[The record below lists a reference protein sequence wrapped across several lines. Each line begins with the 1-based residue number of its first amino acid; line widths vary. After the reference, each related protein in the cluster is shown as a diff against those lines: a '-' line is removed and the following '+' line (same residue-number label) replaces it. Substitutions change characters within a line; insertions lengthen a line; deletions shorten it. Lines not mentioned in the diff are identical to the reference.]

1 MFLKSLIIENKN
13 GAVIRNIKFHE
24 GINLIV
30 DETPSSDE
38 RLTGNNVGKTTVLK
52 LIDFCLGASGNIIYT
67 DPENPKQEYHLVK
80 DFLVNNEVLITLK
93 LLKNLNSSNN
103 EEITIERNFLNGK
116 KAVRRI
122 NGVQEKDKDFQNRL
136 LELIIKEHKSDKPTF
151 RQIIS
156 HNIRYTDESINNTLK
171 TLNRYTTD
179 IEYETL
185 YLFLLGCTYD
195 EGAKKQAITEKLKQ
209 EIAYKDRLEKNETKN
224 AYEIALSILK
234 DDIEKLDRKKSNFNI
249 NEDFEKDLEK
259 LNIIKYDINKI
270 SSTIN
275 KLRIRREIIKDA
287 EKDLNNNKSDIDLK
301 QLEMIYSQA
310 VDNIQGIQ
318 KTFEELV
325 NYHNNM
331 IIEKVRFITQ
341 ELPELENRIKNC
353 ELDLNKYLKSEKEI
367 SDKVVKGNSFK
378 EFENIIQELNDKYR
392 QKGEIEGILSQLN
405 EVDKN
410 IEKYHL
416 ELNDIDYLLY
426 NEDFEKKLMQQIKKF
441 NKIFSAIS
449 EELYGEKYALKY
461 DKITNK
467 NGEQV
472 FKFSSFN
479 ANLSS
484 GKKQGEILCFDIA
497 YTIFADQE
505 EISCLHFLLNDKKEL
520 MHGNQ
525 LLKIADCIKDK
536 NIQLVISILK
546 DKLPHDLNTNEN
558 IILQLSQDNK
568 LFKIENM

>member
-1 MFLKSLIIENKN
+1 MFLKNLIIENKN
-13 GAVIRNIKFHE
+13 GTVIRNIKFHK

-30 DETPSSDE
+30 DETPISDE

-80 DFLVNNEVLITLK
+80 NFLVNNEVLITLK
-93 LLKNLNSSNN
+93 LIKNLNSSNN

-122 NGVQEKDKDFQNRL
+122 NGVQEKDKDFQNKL

-195 EGAKKQAITEKLKQ
+195 KGAKKQAITEKLKQ
-209 EIAYKDRLEKNETKN
+209 EIAYKDRLEKNQTKN
-224 AYEIALSILK
+224 AYEIALSMLK

-249 NEDFEKDLEK
+249 NEDFENDLEK
-259 LNIIKYDINKI
+259 LNKIKYDINKI
-270 SSTIN
+270 SATIN
-275 KLRIRREIIKDA
+275 KLMIRREIIKDA

-310 VDNIQGIQ
+310 VNNIHGIQ
-318 KTFEELV
+318 KTFEDLV

-341 ELPELENRIKNC
+341 ELPELENRIKKL
-353 ELDLNKYLKSEKEI
+353 ESDLNKSLELEKEI
-367 SDKVVKGNSFK
+367 TVKVVKGNSFK
-378 EFENIIQELNDKYR
+378 EFEIIIQDLNNKYR

-416 ELNDIDYLLY
+416 ELIDIDYLLY
-426 NEDFEKKLMQQIKKF
+426 NEDFEKKLMEQIIKF
-441 NKIFSAIS
+441 NKLFSAIS

-461 DKITNK
+461 DKVTNK

-497 YTIFADQE
+497 YTIFADDE

-546 DKLPHDLNTNEN
+546 DKLPHDLNTKEN
-558 IILQLSQDNK
+558 IILQLSQNNK
-568 LFKIENM
+568 LFMIENM